1 MENSSGK
8 FKVKLIQSQK
18 MLQYSTAKKRT
29 ENLIGEKVLK
39 ISEQHVTE
47 IYALS
52 IEVTFYRFFTN
63 LQVYEKEEAQR
74 C

>member
-29 ENLIGEKVLK
+29 ENLIDEKVLK
-39 ISEQHVTE
+39 NSEATCHRK
-47 IYALS
+47 I
-52 IEVTFYRFFTN
+52 
-63 LQVYEKEEAQR
+63 
-74 C
+74 